1 MEPSFDIRF
10 YSISKCSLQ
19 NSMASPHKI
28 RSTDLAQMDKRC
40 IVFKP
45 LAWLSYTQ
53 LLLQISKLKSNQM
66 KFYGIF
72 KGGEKQRWRRNDE
85 NNFCSWEEVFCANPE
100 FRVIFFWPHSKLFQ
114 VQASNGSAD
123 TAPSEALQT
132 GWYSKRGWNHSLS
145 YTMHPFFS
153 NSTSYFGYCSYN
165 NMLNWWK
172 NHHFPK
178 LYFDILFI

>member
-1 MEPSFDIRF
+1 MKRSFEISL

-19 NSMASPHKI
+19 SSMASPHKI
-28 RSTDLAQMDKRC
+28 RSTDPAQMDKRC

-72 KGGEKQRWRRNDE
+72 KGGGEKQRWRRNNE

-100 FRVIFFWPHSKLFQ
+100 FRVIFYWPHSKLFQ

-123 TAPSEALQT
+123 TSSISALQT

-145 YTMHPFFS
+145 YTTRPFLS
-153 NSTSYFGYCSYN
+153 NNASPFGYCS
-165 NMLNWWK
+165 
-172 NHHFPK
+172 
-178 LYFDILFI
+178 